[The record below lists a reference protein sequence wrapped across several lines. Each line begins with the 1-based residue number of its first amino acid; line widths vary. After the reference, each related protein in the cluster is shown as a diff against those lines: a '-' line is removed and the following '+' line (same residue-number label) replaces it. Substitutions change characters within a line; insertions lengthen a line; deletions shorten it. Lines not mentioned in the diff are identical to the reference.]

1 MPTKTEYN
9 QLALRLRQYII
20 NHELQ
25 NELSHLLVE
34 QEDNRII
41 MYFETPSNN
50 QLKVVFGK
58 YAIIYDLYDDFEQT
72 IYNGIKHAIDEH
84 KRSGGEEAEYFE
96 RILERINPSR
106 SDDTLPLVKFFD
118 RYRLVKLE
126 KHYVESNVSM
136 PRQFLSDYQDISE
149 LLPFADCDV
158 KDSYVDDYETP
169 RYDIID
175 KQTGK
180 CVLANVYEM
189 DVDDFIQSL

>member
-1 MPTKTEYN
+1 MPTKTEIN
-9 QLALRLRQYII
+9 QLVSQLRQYII

-25 NELSHLLVE
+25 NELSHIVVE
-34 QEDNRII
+34 QGNRIV
-41 MYFETPSNN
+41 MYFETSNYTR
-50 QLKVVFGK
+50 LKVVFGE
-58 YAIIYDLYDDFEQT
+58 YATINDLYTDFEQT
-72 IYNGIKHAIDEH
+72 IYNGVKHAIEEH
-84 KRSGGEEAEYFE
+84 KQQGREEAEYFE
-96 RILERINPSR
+96 RILERINPNR
-106 SDDTLPLVKFFD
+106 TDDTLPLVKFFD

>member
-1 MPTKTEYN
+1 MPTKTEIN
-9 QLALRLRQYII
+9 QLVLRLRQYII
-20 NHELQ
+20 HHELQ
-25 NELSHLLVE
+25 NELSHILVE
-34 QEDNRII
+34 QGNRIV
-41 MYFETPSNN
+41 MYFETPNYTR
-50 QLKVVFGK
+50 LKVVFGE
-58 YAIIYDLYDDFEQT
+58 YATINDLYTDFEQT
-72 IYNGIKHAIDEH
+72 IYNGVKHAIEEH
-84 KRSGGEEAEYFE
+84 KQQGREEAEYFE
-96 RILERINPSR
+96 RILERINPNR
-106 SDDTLPLVKFFD
+106 TDDTLPLVKFFD